1 MLHSFLKSFFL
12 FLAVFSGA
20 AYAATLNKQDVPGNV
35 FDYVYKKH
43 PEAKDFN
50 IEEKIHF
57 GLSLYKVSFTANQKN
72 KNGQDFQAKFVD
84 LFKMDGHFYTNEIVV
99 EKHSYNVV
107 SDEVTKKLKLRYPDY
122 EIMAMKAVSNPNNVG
137 EEYEI
142 DLLTSGKLW
151 DIAIDNQGNLIS
163 ETQQ

>member
-1 MLHSFLKSFFL
+1 M
-12 FLAVFSGA
+12 
-20 AYAATLNKQDVPGNV
+20 N
-35 FDYVYKKH
+35 
-43 PEAKDFN
+43 
-50 IEEKIHF
+50 
-57 GLSLYKVSFTANQKN
+57 
-72 KNGQDFQAKFVD
+72 
-84 LFKMDGHFYTNEIVV
+84 GHFYTNEIVV
-99 EKHSYNVV
+99 EKHSYNIV

-151 DIAIDNQGNLIS
+151 NIGIDNQGNLIS